1 MTIQNL
7 LALTMASATPCPSSY
22 GPSPTTGT
30 RFRLRART
38 TQVRANPDDSDPSE
52 DSSSSKEKPR
62 VATAS
67 KRKHDDSGDDL
78 EDDSPPPSKKCK
90 CGRRSHEL
98 CSDCVSGDSRRHAS
112 QRNAPRK
119 PKQPPAKR
127 LAKKKKRGRQAADT
141 AAHTLPP
148 VPQPPKKRVGSFQS
162 HDISAIFDEP
172 RAAEILREV
181 EKSAIHLKKHG
192 KPRDYTPPQECKKY
206 YATGNE
212 RLSFEYAK
220 KDLRVSIYYLCCY
233 CLYIN
238 LAMC

>member
-1 MTIQNL
+1 MTNQNL
-7 LALTMASATPCPSSY
+7 LALTMASAMATSSS

-38 TQVRANPDDSDPSE
+38 TQVRANPDDDSDL
-52 DSSSSKEKPR
+52 SSSKEKPR

-67 KRKHDDSGDDL
+67 KRKHDGSGDDS
-78 EDDSPPPSKKCK
+78 EDNDPPSKKRK

-112 QRNAPRK
+112 QRNVPRK

-172 RAAEILREV
+172 LAAEILREV

-192 KPRDYTPPQECKKY
+192 KPRDYTPPEECKKY

>member
-1 MTIQNL
+1 
-7 LALTMASATPCPSSY
+7 MATSSS

-30 RFRLRART
+30 RSGLRART
-38 TQVRANPDDSDPSE
+38 TQVRANPDDDSDL
-52 DSSSSKEKPR
+52 SSSKEKPR
-62 VATAS
+62 VATTS
-67 KRKHDDSGDDL
+67 KRKYDDSGDDS
-78 EDDSPPPSKKCK
+78 EDDSPPSTKRK

-112 QRNAPRK
+112 QHNAPRK

-162 HDISAIFDEP
+162 HDISAIFDDP
-172 RAAEILREV
+172 RAAEILCEV
-181 EKSAIHLKKHG
+181 ERSAIHLKKHG